1 MSTTRPYTVKSGD
14 TLSRIAEDHGLSW
27 RGLYDLQENADFRAK
42 RPDPQKIFVGDVIN
56 IPEKNVALRRLG
68 MATESKASVA
78 GKARMLWS
86 PIKV

>member
-1 MSTTRPYTVKSGD
+1 MNTTRPYVVKSGD
-14 TLSRIAEDHGLSW
+14 TLSRIATDHGLSW
-27 RGLYDLQENADFRAK
+27 RALYDSQENADFRAK

-68 MATESKASVA
+68 TVA
-78 GKARMLWS
+78 ELDPLWS